1 MKLSEL
7 QDRLS
12 HAYQMDLENGV
23 AWMNDHAAAE
33 FKKNYPGIHEMLALI
48 FDLET
53 IDPENEDLR
62 TYHERQT
69 DSGSTQR
76 CD

>member
-7 QDRLS
+7 QERLS

-23 AWMNDHAAAE
+23 AWMNEQAARD
-33 FKKNYPGIHEMLALI
+33 FKKHYPGIHEMLALI

-53 IDPENEDLR
+53 IDSEE
-62 TYHERQT
+62 
-69 DSGSTQR
+69 
-76 CD
+76 

>member
-12 HAYQMDLENGV
+12 YAIQMDLENGV

-33 FKKNYPGIHEMLALI
+33 FKKNYPDLSEMIGLI
-48 FDLET
+48 MDLET
-53 IDPENEDLR
+53 IDPE
-62 TYHERQT
+62 
-69 DSGSTQR
+69 
-76 CD
+76 